1 MAVPPI
7 PAAHLTRIMEWPHPA
22 PASTDRKFWVKCHSH
37 DPGTRI
43 IANLRPKVVIFYT
56 DFGTTS

>member
-7 PAAHLTRIMEWPHPA
+7 PAAHLTRIWNDLIRP
-22 PASTDRKFWVKCHSH
+22 PASTRIMRMTFDPKFAIC
-37 DPGTRI
+37 TQI
-43 IANLRPKVVIFYT
+43 IANLRPKVAILYT